1 MTSHSPELDQLATA
15 LALAQGSMQGA
26 VKDRTNPAFKSSYAD
41 LPGQLRTAHLH
52 PFPLFTDRPA
62 EGGVHHAAPISTLAL
77 PATCL

>member
-41 LPGQLRTAHLH
+41 LA
-52 PFPLFTDRPA
+52 
-62 EGGVHHAAPISTLAL
+62 STFNDPCKYLMANTL
-77 PATCL
+77 VVKTFFNRNCANFG